1 MKIKL
6 NENKVLLAMS
16 GGTDSSVAAI
26 LLKKRGYDIVGM
38 TFRAYDSI
46 REECIQKETGCCSID
61 AIYEAKKLAENLG
74 FEHHIIDVREQFR
87 ETVIN
92 NFIHEYTNGFTP
104 NPCVVCNT
112 EIKWGRMI
120 EEANKL
126 GCKYLATGHYAQ
138 IGELNSRFFIRRGID
153 TNKDQS
159 YFLWNIPQNNL
170 SRTIF
175 PLGELTKPQVRKIAE
190 KNGFSKIATKPES
203 QEICFVPNSDY
214 RTFLKDN
221 VPDIITSIGPGNYID
236 QNGKLLGK
244 HKGFANYTIG
254 QRKGLDIALGYPAY
268 VVNID
273 SETNTI
279 VLGNRESL
287 KADKA
292 VADMINLMK
301 YDKIPEDIEVY
312 TKIRYNTNAV
322 KSKIKLIN
330 NELHISFLEDVFAV
344 TPGQS
349 VVCYQGDDIICGG
362 IIKKQN

>member
-1 MKIKL
+1 MYKL
-6 NENKVLLAMS
+6 QNNKVLLAMS

-26 LLKKRGYDIVGM
+26 LLKKRGFDIVGM

-46 REECIQKETGCCSID
+46 REDCLQKETGCCSID
-61 AIYEAKKLAENLG
+61 AIYEAKNLAEKLG
-74 FEHHIIDVREQFR
+74 FEHHIIDVRKQFK
-87 ETVIN
+87 ETVIKD
-92 NFIHEYTNGFTP
+92 FIQEYTNGFTP
-104 NPCVVCNT
+104 NPCVICNT

-120 EEANKL
+120 EEANRL

-138 IGELNSRFFIRRGID
+138 IGTLNSRYYIKSGVD

-170 SRTIF
+170 KRTIF
-175 PLGELTKPQVRKIAE
+175 PLGELTKDKVREIAE

-203 QEICFVPNSDY
+203 QEICFIPNNDY
-214 RTFLKDN
+214 RAFLQDN
-221 VPDIITSIGPGNYID
+221 VPDIMTSIGPGNYID
-236 QNGKLLGK
+236 ESGKFLGK

-268 VVNID
+268 VVKID
-273 SETNTI
+273 SKTNTI

-287 KADKA
+287 RADKA
-292 VADMINLMK
+292 VANSINLMK
-301 YDKIPEDIEVY
+301 YDKIPENIEVY
-312 TKIRYNTNAV
+312 AKIRYNTKAV
-322 KSKIKLIN
+322 KSKIQLIN
-330 NELHISFLEDVFAV
+330 NELHICFLEDVFAV

-349 VVCYQGDDIICGG
+349 VVCYQENDLICGG